1 MIKTT
6 KTFLI
11 IVFSILLITCVSAL
25 CLLVKKENIDDV
37 DTVTSNLANSAFA
50 GFYSTFFFTI
60 NHYIYCKKH
69 NKNFKIN
76 SEGWVLKSHLGWED
90 YFINTELKNIDSSDT
105 KGFGHG
111 NVIEEYSIDEY
122 RKAIPEIYIY
132 NENTKK
138 EIQNSM
144 NKFNLSNNNY
154 DAIFIRR
161 GDKLGA
167 ESNFIG
173 EENYIDLLLIKN
185 PKCENIYLQTDDYNS
200 YKNLQQIIK
209 NRNLNIKLY
218 TLCDENDYGTIM
230 SNAQKGILLNSAKNH
245 ENNKAYLSTIIDKI
259 EKTKPVEDMNKE
271 EKYQHVLNMIVGID
285 IATNS
290 NICITDY
297 QSNVSRFIK
306 LAHKNPD
313 NVYDVLT
320 GNSDID
326 YEKLICPA
334 YGF

>member
-6 KTFLI
+6 KTVLI
-11 IVFSILLITCVSAL
+11 FIFSILLITCVSAL
-25 CLLVKKENIDDV
+25 YLLVKKENIDEV
-37 DTVTSNLANSAFA
+37 DTVTSNLANSGFA

-76 SEGWVLKSHLGWED
+76 SEGWVFKSHLGWED
-90 YFINTELKNIDSSDT
+90 YFINTELKNINNSSNT
-105 KGFGHG
+105 KDFGHQ
-111 NVIEEYSIDEY
+111 NVLEDYSIDEY
-122 RKAIPEIYIY
+122 RKAIPEIYKY

-144 NKFNLSNNNY
+144 NKLNLSNNNY
-154 DAIFIRR
+154 DSIFIRR
-161 GDKLGA
+161 GDKLGS
-167 ESNFIG
+167 ESDFIN
-173 EENYIDLLLIKN
+173 EEKYIDLLLIKN

-209 NRNLNIKLY
+209 NRNLNIKLC

-230 SNAQKGILLNSAKNH
+230 SNMQKNILLNSAK
-245 ENNKAYLSTIIDKI
+245 NKAYLSTIIDKI

-271 EKYQHVLNMIVGID
+271 EKYKHILNMIVGID
-285 IATNS
+285 ITLNS

-306 LAHKNPD
+306 LAHKKSD

-320 GNSDID
+320 ENSDID